1 MASNQ
6 NVLKLG
12 VYQHYKGNRYEVV
25 GVATHTE
32 TGELLVMYRP
42 LYDSD
47 VEYWVRPLAMFTEQV
62 KVEGKTQ
69 PRFVRIA

>member
-62 KVEGKTQ
+62 EVEGKTQ